1 MSQIPTYHSLL
12 EASAHLRAPVVTIG
26 NFDGAHRGHQAVFAR
41 VRELANARQSEAVAL
56 SFTPHPVRYFR
67 PELPPFRLSTDAQKA
82 ELMGRYGLDALVLLP
97 FNAALAHLSPKEFVQ
112 QVLRDGLHACR
123 VVVGEGFAF
132 GKGRAGRTEEL
143 IELCAHENIEVE
155 IAQNIRIDH
164 TEISSTR
171 VRKALESA
179 DLAEVTRMLGRP
191 YEIEGTVVRGDQ
203 RGRDLGFPTANI
215 DSLNPLLPPNGIY
228 ISELTVERLG
238 TLRSLTS
245 IGTRPTFNGKDVR
258 VETFVLD
265 GQAEKSELELYGKSV
280 KLSFRKFL
288 RSEVEFESVEA
299 LVAQMHDDVA
309 QAMKYYNSAHA
320 D

>member
-26 NFDGAHRGHQAVFAR
+26 NFDGVHRGHQAVFAR
-41 VRELANARQSEAVAL
+41 VRELADARQSEAVAL

-82 ELMGRYGLDALVLLP
+82 KFMGRYGLDALVLLP
-97 FNAALAHLSPKEFVQ
+97 FNAALANLSPVEFVQ

-132 GKGRAGRTEEL
+132 GKGRAGRTEDL
-143 IELCAHENIEVE
+143 IALCAQANIEVE
-155 IAQNIRIDH
+155 IAENIRIDH
-164 TEISSTR
+164 ADISSTR
-171 VRKALESA
+171 VRQALEGG
-179 DLAEVTRMLGRP
+179 DIAEVTRMLGRP
-191 YEIEGTVVRGDQ
+191 YEIEGTVIKGDQ

-215 DSLNPLLPPNGIY
+215 DSANPLLPPNGIY
-228 ISELTVERLG
+228 ISELAVERLG
-238 TLRSLTS
+238 SLRALTS
-245 IGTRPTFNGKDVR
+245 IGTRPTFDGKDVR

-265 GQAEKSELELYGKSV
+265 GQADPAALNLYDESV

-288 RSEVEFESVEA
+288 RAELKFDSVDA
-299 LVAQMHDDVA
+299 LVAQMHEDVV
-309 QAMKYYNSAHA
+309 QAVEYFRDAPA
-320 D
+320 G